1 MRRFLPT
8 AAALAAC
15 LAIAP
20 LHAAT
25 PIPVRLVAP
34 DTVNAPAATMV
45 FNASLTT
52 SHHVLYFS
60 RAQPGW
66 KRIGIF
72 RAERV
77 RGHWVHVQRVAF
89 SDPRWRDTDP
99 SLGPDGRVLVFASD
113 RPLPGQPH
121 RDFDYHLW
129 RVTHGAQ
136 GWSRPQPV
144 RGIPAA
150 LGPLLYPNLLAGGT
164 LYFNGGPRDGRGIY
178 RAQLHGAAA
187 TAIARVSIPG
197 AVHPHDQTVS
207 ADGRL
212 MVFAMPTRTG
222 DYHHQSIYLS
232 RFAHGAW
239 TPPRRLP
246 AAVNGPSSELATGL
260 SRDGR
265 TLYFGSYRPLHGAP
279 AHTLHL
285 YRADLGPWLRA
296 HRGN

>member
-8 AAALAAC
+8 VAVVAASLVA
-15 LAIAP
+15 AP
-20 LHAAT
+20 LHAA
-25 PIPVRLVAP
+25 PPMPVRLVAP
-34 DTVNAPAATMV
+34 GTVNAPAATMV
-45 FNASLTT
+45 FNASLAGRNR
-52 SHHVLYFS
+52 VLYFS
-60 RAQPGW
+60 RAQAGW
-66 KRIGIF
+66 KRIGIY

-77 RGHWVHVQRVAF
+77 HGHWMHVRRVAF

-113 RPLPGQPH
+113 RPLPGRPH

-129 RVTHGAQ
+129 RVVHGAH

-150 LGPLLYPNLLAGGT
+150 PGPLLYPNLVAGGT
-164 LYFNGGPRDGRGIY
+164 LYFSGGPRDGRGIY

-187 TAIARVSIPG
+187 TAVARVSIPG
-197 AVHPHDQTVS
+197 AVHPHDQTVRV
-207 ADGRL
+207 DGRL
-212 MVFAMPTRTG
+212 MVFAMPTHAG
-222 DYHHQSIYLS
+222 DDHHPSIYLS
-232 RFAHGAW
+232 RLVHGAW

-265 TLYFGSYRPLHGAP
+265 TLYFGSYRPLRGAP

-285 YRADLGPWLRA
+285 YSADLGRWLRA
-296 HRGN
+296 HRGD